1 MTVSEPSA
9 PARERDPFA
18 ARFALHASGLLR
30 EFNEAGVVDAADVHV
45 ARELARLAGEDDETV
60 LLALALAVRGPR
72 LGHVHVDLERIR
84 DTAAVDAEEPIDLA
98 ALDWPEPRA
107 WIARVSASPLV
118 ATGDRPVAGEVRPLR
133 LVGSWLYLDRYWAE
147 EVGVARSLRAMAA
160 DPVSGVDTELLAD
173 GLSRLFGAEASGR
186 QSQAAA
192 SAVTHRW
199 SVVAGGPG
207 TGKTT
212 TVARIVALICEQAAA
227 AGAAFPLVALAA
239 PTGKAAARLQESVHA
254 EAVKLDVAPEVRDQ
268 LLTLRAST
276 IHRLLG
282 WRPGSNSRFR
292 HDRNQ
297 RLAHDVVIIDE
308 TSMVSLSLIAR
319 LIEALRSGA
328 RLILVGDPGQLA
340 SIEAGAVLGDI
351 VAGEDD
357 VAPGIVV
364 LDRVHR
370 FGGGIAR
377 LAAAI
382 RAGDGDAVMELL
394 RAGGDDVVWL
404 DGDVAEQDALPLVS
418 QAALAAARTTIKAAR
433 AGRARDA
440 LDALGSFRILCAHRR
455 GPYGVATWT
464 ARMEGWLAAEL
475 AGLDPEDRWY
485 VGRPLLVNENDYELR
500 LNNGDTGVVVS
511 LGDGRV
517 AAAFARGEETIEH
530 SPSRLGAVDT
540 VYAMTVHKSQGSQ
553 FAGAAVLLPSP
564 ESRILTRELLYTAA
578 TRAQRRLILAGT
590 EESVRA
596 AVGRPVARAS
606 GLGRRLWGDLA
617 G

>member
-1 MTVSEPSA
+1 
-9 PARERDPFA
+9 
-18 ARFALHASGLLR
+18 
-30 EFNEAGVVDAADVHV
+30 
-45 ARELARLAGEDDETV
+45 
-60 LLALALAVRGPR
+60 
-72 LGHVHVDLERIR
+72 
-84 DTAAVDAEEPIDLA
+84 
-98 ALDWPEPRA
+98 
-107 WIARVSASPLV
+107 
-118 ATGDRPVAGEVRPLR
+118 
-133 LVGSWLYLDRYWAE
+133 
-147 EVGVARSLRAMAA
+147 
-160 DPVSGVDTELLAD
+160 
-173 GLSRLFGAEASGR
+173 
-186 QSQAAA
+186 
-192 SAVTHRW
+192 
-199 SVVAGGPG
+199 
-207 TGKTT
+207 
-212 TVARIVALICEQAAA
+212 
-227 AGAAFPLVALAA
+227 
-239 PTGKAAARLQESVHA
+239 
-254 EAVKLDVAPEVRDQ
+254 
-268 LLTLRAST
+268 
-276 IHRLLG
+276 
-282 WRPGSNSRFR
+282 
-292 HDRNQ
+292 
-297 RLAHDVVIIDE
+297 
-308 TSMVSLSLIAR
+308 
-319 LIEALRSGA
+319 
-328 RLILVGDPGQLA
+328 
-340 SIEAGAVLGDI
+340 
-351 VAGEDD
+351 
-357 VAPGIVV
+357 
-364 LDRVHR
+364 
-370 FGGGIAR
+370 
-377 LAAAI
+377 
-382 RAGDGDAVMELL
+382 MELL